1 MENALHKR
9 AVGYEYEEV
18 TQEIFEMPDGT
29 QRKHIRKTKK
39 FIPPDVVAQI
49 YWLNNR
55 RPEKWR
61 NKPTVEDK
69 STLDKLDQLLE
80 VAWNAA
86 HTEIPQRRG

>member
-1 MENALHKR
+1 
-9 AVGYEYEEV
+9 
-18 TQEIFEMPDGT
+18 MPDGT

-69 STLDKLDQLLE
+69 STMDKLDQLLE

-86 HTEIPQRRG
+86 HTETS